1 MREADQEWVPEPW
14 LPARTSAR
22 KKRQATARHYE
33 LGRMP
38 TSPNRLAVMI
48 VATLPVSLLVLMS
61 VTLLMFPSTSSSK
74 VLSAEPN
81 VRRRVDVGIADG
93 VVAPAD
99 AEVVIAELRTSMLAA
114 VRART

>member
-14 LPARTSAR
+14 LPVNASAEEAPG
-22 KKRQATARHYE
+22 KRHYE

-48 VATLPVSLLVLMS
+48 VATLLVSLLVLMS
-61 VTLLMFPSTSSSK
+61 VTLLMVPSTSSSK

-99 AEVVIAELRTSMLAA
+99 AEVVTAELRTSMLAA
-114 VRART
+114 ARART